1 MGASR
6 GRKAA
11 NEAVF
16 REVNERIEEMQR
28 SFSLRADELL
38 ELVCECDR
46 LSCTE
51 EVQLTVGEYERLR
64 SDATCFVVVSGHE
77 DAEVEQV
84 VDTGAGY
91 VIVRKRP
98 GVARDLA
105 EATDP
110 RH

>member
-1 MGASR
+1 MGVGR

-16 REVNERIEEMQR
+16 REVNERIEQMQR
-28 SFSLRADELL
+28 SFSLRTDELL

-51 EVQLTVGEYERLR
+51 GVRLTVAEYERLR
-64 SDATCFVVVSGHE
+64 SDGACFVVVAGHE

-98 GVARDLA
+98 GLARGLA
-105 EATDP
+105 ETTDP

>member
-1 MGASR
+1 MGVGR

-16 REVNERIEEMQR
+16 REVNEQIEEMQR
-28 SFSLRADELL
+28 SFLLRAEELL
-38 ELVCECDR
+38 ALVCECDR

-51 EVQLTVGEYERLR
+51 EVRLTVREYERLR
-64 SDATCFVVVSGHE
+64 SDAACFVVVPGHE

-84 VDTGAGY
+84 VDTGPGY
-91 VIVRKRP
+91 LIVRKRR
-98 GVARDLA
+98 GVARGLA